1 MEHGI
6 FHSRRMPSISEDE
19 MQKSVSS
26 PQDAVAVE
34 LALKLYSSLDRLS
47 DSRFAHHRLHL
58 PCIAFP
64 VTEVRRRPIS
74 YRLPQGRPA
83 RQSLLLVRP
92 WDRHLLE
99 LPDYADDTENVD
111 DFTVFESPGEQG
123 LVDFESSER
132 AMRLTVRLEQPFS
145 AFLLAQ
151 QDHIR
156 S

>member
-1 MEHGI
+1 MYEVKANELHDLI
-6 FHSRRMPSISEDE
+6 ITTED
-19 MQKSVSS
+19 
-26 PQDAVAVE
+26 
-34 LALKLYSSLDRLS
+34 
-47 DSRFAHHRLHL
+47 
-58 PCIAFP
+58 
-64 VTEVRRRPIS
+64 
-74 YRLPQGRPA
+74 RLPQGRPA